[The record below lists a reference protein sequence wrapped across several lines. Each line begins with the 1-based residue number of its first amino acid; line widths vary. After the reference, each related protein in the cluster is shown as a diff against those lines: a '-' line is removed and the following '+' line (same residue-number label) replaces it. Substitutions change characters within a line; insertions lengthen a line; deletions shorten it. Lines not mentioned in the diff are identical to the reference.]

1 MNESKP
7 NVNRNTRKYISCLK
21 ITLWVQLM
29 KISDFIIACHTLSQF
44 LSLIVEMILKFV
56 KPGIGERFSTC
67 HTLWWFF
74 QKMPKKST
82 CSLFVEREILNRD
95 S

>member
-56 KPGIGERFSTC
+56 KPGMGERFSTC
-67 HTLWWFF
+67 TLSGEFFKKCRKWVLVHTL
-74 QKMPKKST
+74 
-82 CSLFVEREILNRD
+82 
-95 S
+95 